1 MATPAKLNPKVV
13 GKRVA
18 EHRERLKLSRPELAA
33 RLSVDRTHVWRI
45 EAGRTLPSLPL
56 LDRLA
61 RLFGVTLDDLRTRK
75 QGGQRVV
82 REASGPRLQ
91 QRGTQN

>member
-61 RLFGVTLDDLRTRK
+61 RLFGVTLDDLRSRQ
-75 QGGQRVV
+75 QGGKRVIREPAAPHIEQR
-82 REASGPRLQ
+82 S
-91 QRGTQN
+91 T